1 MERRKRRVRRREK
14 KEGRWGGST
23 EGGEGEGG
31 KVWRVGVCWDRVIW
45 GGEMEMEMEVG
56 VCMVGEG

>member
-1 MERRKRRVRRREK
+1 MRRREK